1 MERYEEAA
9 NSERR
14 KQIMIQKVLMIG
26 FAGAL
31 GTLARY
37 GMAGAVQRL
46 AGTSFP
52 WGTVVVNI
60 AGCFLAGLL
69 WSLLDKKIHLDH
81 GLRLALF
88 IGFMGAFTTF
98 STFILETGHLVRQDA
113 WLHAGA
119 NLMLQNVIGLCSL
132 AVGLSLGKSV

>member
-1 MERYEEAA
+1 M
-9 NSERR
+9 
-14 KQIMIQKVLMIG
+14 MQKVLMIG

-46 AGTSFP
+46 VGTSFP
-52 WGTVVVNI
+52 WGTVAVNI

-69 WSLLDKKIHLDH
+69 WAVLDKKIHLDH

-119 NLMLQNVIGLCSL
+119 NILLQNAIGLCSL
-132 AVGLSLGKSV
+132 AIGLTLGRGV

>member
-1 MERYEEAA
+1 MT
-9 NSERR
+9 
-14 KQIMIQKVLMIG
+14 QKMLMIA

-37 GMAGAVQRL
+37 GMTGMVQRM
-46 AGTSFP
+46 AGTSTFP
-52 WGTVVVNI
+52 WGTVAVNI
-60 AGCFLAGLL
+60 AGCFIAGLL
-69 WSLLDKKIHLDH
+69 WSLLNGKIQLDP
-81 GLRLALF
+81 GLQLALF

-119 NLMLQNVIGLCSL
+119 NVLLQNVIGLGSM
-132 AVGLSLGKSV
+132 AAGLMLGRIT

>member
-1 MERYEEAA
+1 M
-9 NSERR
+9 
-14 KQIMIQKVLMIG
+14 QKVLMIG

-37 GMAGAVQRL
+37 GMAGAVQRMV
-46 AGTSFP
+46 GTSFP
-52 WGTVVVNI
+52 WGTVAVNI
-60 AGCFLAGLL
+60 AGCFLAGLF
-69 WSLLDKKIHLDH
+69 WAVLDKKIHLDH

-119 NLMLQNVIGLCSL
+119 NILLQNAIGLCSL
-132 AVGLSLGKSV
+132 ALGLTLGRGA

>member
-1 MERYEEAA
+1 MT
-9 NSERR
+9 
-14 KQIMIQKVLMIG
+14 QKMLMIG

-37 GMAGAVQRL
+37 GMTGAVQRF
-46 AGTSFP
+46 AGASTFP

-60 AGCFLAGLL
+60 AGCFIAGLL
-69 WSLLDKKIHLDH
+69 WSLLNGKIQLDA
-81 GLRLALF
+81 GLQLALF

-98 STFILETGHLVRQDA
+98 STFILETGHLVSQDA

-119 NLMLQNVIGLCSL
+119 NVLLQNIIGLCSMG
-132 AVGLSLGKSV
+132 AGLMLGRIT

>member
-1 MERYEEAA
+1 MT
-9 NSERR
+9 
-14 KQIMIQKVLMIG
+14 QKMLMIA

-37 GMAGAVQRL
+37 GMSGMVQRL
-46 AGTSFP
+46 AGASAFP
-52 WGTVVVNI
+52 WGTVAVNI

-69 WSLLDKKIHLDH
+69 WSLVNGKIQLDP
-81 GLRLALF
+81 GLQLALF

-119 NLMLQNVIGLCSL
+119 NILVQNVIGMCSMAAGL
-132 AVGLSLGKSV
+132 ALGRIT